1 MLARLLRLRCCRI
14 LALLAALLVA
24 GVLPHGHAEAAMA
37 AGCEQTMADQG
48 DVPGPDKAAPAHC
61 GLCHAVRAMLPLP
74 EGAGAPGVVPG
85 EALALTMTTAPEGL
99 PGGVPARPPRV
110 PTIL

>member
-1 MLARLLRLRCCRI
+1 MLARLIRLRCCRI

-24 GVLPHGHAEAAMA
+24 GVLPHGHAEAAMVTS
-37 AGCEQTMADQG
+37 CEQAMADQG
-48 DVPGPDKAAPAHC
+48 DAPAPDKAAPAHC

-74 EGAGAPGVVPG
+74 DGAGAPGIVPG
-85 EALALTMTTAPEGL
+85 EAPVLALTAAPEGL

-110 PTIL
+110 PTLL